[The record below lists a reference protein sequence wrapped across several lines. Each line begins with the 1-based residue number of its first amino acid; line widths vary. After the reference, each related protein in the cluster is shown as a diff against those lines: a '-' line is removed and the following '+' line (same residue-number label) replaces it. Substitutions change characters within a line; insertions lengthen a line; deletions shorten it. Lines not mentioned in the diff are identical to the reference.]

1 MEKEFSEG
9 IDYKSKSAQEDFKK
23 LNTDNEVSSNALI
36 REFLEYK
43 NLKSGNDD
51 SNNFSHNNLRESV
64 EINKLANDNLSFEYN
79 TENLLS
85 KGYSFKEVVKG
96 QALELIRKYVKATQ
110 ILAIAGTNNLDEID
124 SSSLSILIRV
134 AKTNIEQN
142 KNIKNSYKT
151 IDFQRVNA
159 NQENNLRNK
168 NAFFGTYND
177 LREAMLNEWEELKRE
192 FYCNKKVL
200 A

>member
-1 MEKEFSEG
+1 MEKTFSEG
-9 IDYKSKSAQEDFKK
+9 VDYKSKSAQEDFKK

-85 KGYSFKEVVKG
+85 KGYSFKELVKG

-168 NAFFGTYND
+168 NAFLNTYND